1 MIQTKTKQASEL
13 PNKTIIHHG
22 RDCMHRYFLHALPLF
37 CFLFF
42 LLIGIASSW
51 LERKKFLATPI
62 LPGISHYFVLHLWME
77 ITCLILLHPISLL
90 SWIPSMG
97 NLNADFSSSTTLFL
111 FKEKLFALYSCWCA
125 LYFAFLLI
133 HDSFHLILSVMGL
146 FLSKY
151 HKFPLRI
158 SCLQHWNLTSLKCSW
173 C

>member
-22 RDCMHRYFLHALPLF
+22 RDCMHRYFLHALPF
-37 CFLFF
+37 YFF
-42 LLIGIASSW
+42 LIGIGSSW
-51 LERKKFLATPI
+51 LGRKKFLATPI
-62 LPGISHYFVLHLWME
+62 LPGISHYFVLTPLNGNHMPSTFTPNFFAFLDTE
-77 ITCLILLHPISLL
+77 HGL
-90 SWIPSMG
+90 SKCWFFQP
-97 NLNADFSSSTTLFL
+97 NYYF

-158 SCLQHWNLTSLKCSW
+158 SCLQHWNLTSLRCS
-173 C
+173 CC